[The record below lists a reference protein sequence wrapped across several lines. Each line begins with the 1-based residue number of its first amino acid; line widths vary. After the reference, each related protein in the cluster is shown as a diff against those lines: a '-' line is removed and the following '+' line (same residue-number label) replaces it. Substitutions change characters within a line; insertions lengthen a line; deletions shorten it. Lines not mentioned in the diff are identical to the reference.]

1 MKYFK
6 RDNFSKAI
14 LNGLVL
20 ELQSICQWKAS
31 MLSILFHISSWV
43 KLKCD
48 SWPPDQD
55 HSSPSSNIPRH
66 APAWYLQPRVIAN
79 LFQRSPNFENTLLD
93 TLSLVRGRD
102 INTVGGEHLH
112 HNWAGAPQRRTHGQG
127 WYYFVAITKFSWSWM
142 FSKWQPII
150 ILFSPHSVVD
160 CELDSQLSTPFYL
173 LFMALSRL
181 LQVTRLLNKS
191 WHFTS
196 LQTTRLLHHI
206 ISCHH
211 NRTKLRH

>member
-1 MKYFK
+1 MPMKGVNVEYF
-6 RDNFSKAI
+6 I
-14 LNGLVL
+14 LHFILSEIEVWLLTPWPGP
-20 ELQSICQWKAS
+20 LQSQLQYSVSRARP
-31 MLSILFHISSWV
+31 LDISS
-43 KLKCD
+43 
-48 SWPPDQD
+48 
-55 HSSPSSNIPRH
+55 H
-66 APAWYLQPRVIAN
+66 
-79 LFQRSPNFENTLLD
+79 E
-93 TLSLVRGRD
+93 LSLICSRNLPILRTRSWTPWVWC
-102 INTVGGEHLH
+102 GGATSTQ
-112 HNWAGAPQRRTHGQG
+112 WAGSISI
-127 WYYFVAITKFSWSWM
+127 ITGRGHRSAAHTARVSIILYSHHEILWSWM

-160 CELDSQLSTPFYL
+160 GELDSQLSTPFYL

-196 LQTTRLLHHI
+196 LQTARLLHHI